1 MNESRTKEEKVQEKQ
16 RERERERMRERDRE
30 KMEQRERER
39 QRKDGAERKRR
50 KEKHEDGTIKWP
62 VTATFNTII
71 IRVDSQRHHRH
82 HSHIHCRQYTA
93 FHRI

>member
-62 VTATFNTII
+62 VTATFNSII
-71 IRVDSQRHHRH
+71 IRVDSRRHHRH
-82 HSHIHCRQYTA
+82 QSHIHCRQYTA